1 MPGIFA
7 SGIPFFEAHNRY
19 MLEIAMDLLT
29 DDHKFL
35 RFPKEDVWLPDR
47 FSTDSTDKPVADPNV
62 QMPSAC
68 FPVL

>member
-1 MPGIFA
+1 MPCPVFLP

-19 MLEIAMDLLT
+19 MLEISMDLLP
-29 DDHKFL
+29 DDLKFL

-62 QMPSAC
+62 QMPSA
-68 FPVL
+68 

>member
-1 MPGIFA
+1 MPCPVFLP

-19 MLEIAMDLLT
+19 MREIAMDLLT

-62 QMPSAC
+62 QMPSA
-68 FPVL
+68 